1 VGEKILVVDDEREIA
16 ELVRDYLR
24 AEGYEV
30 VLAGDGEE
38 AVNQYQKGGFQMAIL
53 DIMLPK
59 KDGHEVCRLIRA
71 DSSIPIL
78 MLSARQSDVDKILG
92 LGLGADDY
100 VTKPFS
106 PGELVAR
113 VKSHL
118 RRYRDLSG
126 DKKETASR
134 ALEYGKIRIDPDSYL
149 VEVNGDETGLS
160 AREFELLYFLA
171 TKPGRVYTRD
181 QIFDSVWG
189 IDDMSDL
196 NTVTVHI
203 RKIRE
208 KIEENPSHPQYIKTV
223 WGVGYKFESGN

>member
-1 VGEKILVVDDEREIA
+1 MAEKILVVDDEQEIA

-24 AEGYEV
+24 AEGFEV
-30 VLAGDGEE
+30 LLAADGVE
-38 AVNQYQKGGFQMAIL
+38 AMEMYRSGGIQMAIL

-71 DSSIPIL
+71 ESAIPIL

-118 RRYRDLSG
+118 RRYREMSGGQDSKSRVLRYGDLV
-126 DKKETASR
+126 
-134 ALEYGKIRIDPDSYL
+134 IDPDSY
-149 VEVNGDETGLS
+149 VARIEQREVSLS
-160 AREFELLYFLA
+160 AREFELLHFLA
-171 TKPGRVYTRD
+171 VKPGRVYTRD
-181 QIFDSVWG
+181 QIFDNVWG

-208 KIEENPSHPQYIKTV
+208 KIEINPSSPKYIKTV
-223 WGVGYKFESGN
+223 WGVGYKFDAGN

>member
-1 VGEKILVVDDEREIA
+1 MGEKILVVDDEKEIA

-38 AVNQYQKGGFQMAIL
+38 AVSQYQKGGFQMAIL

-126 DKKETASR
+126 EKKDITSR
-134 ALEYGKIRIDPDSYL
+134 ALEYGRLRIDPDSYL
-149 VEVNGDETGLS
+149 VEVNGKEAGLS

-171 TKPGRVYTRD
+171 AKPSRVYTRD
-181 QIFDSVWG
+181 QIFDNVWG

-208 KIEENPSHPQYIKTV
+208 KIEEDPSHPLYIKTV